1 MVTVVTLG
9 RGMGDGKE
17 EGGGLVFYSVSCD
30 FVTVC
35 TYYPFNTYKQ
45 LLGISEGER
54 KHQMF
59 VDGLRT
65 ENRYWQLRGGCAG
78 IKSWR
83 RQK

>member
-45 LLGISEGER
+45 LLGISE
-54 KHQMF
+54 
-59 VDGLRT
+59 
-65 ENRYWQLRGGCAG
+65 
-78 IKSWR
+78 
-83 RQK
+83 